1 MGPKPKIKAF
11 KVKGCIIVT
20 KIRDQEMGTE
30 KVLVF
35 QQITIFV
42 FCSLHNEKGT

>member
-35 QQITIFV
+35 HAIPLEIEDLN
-42 FCSLHNEKGT
+42 SLFY